1 MAESDRK
8 PARNTNGTRRKRP
21 SPAELT
27 REARVRFEELTGRS
41 VESVSSFGRDGDGWQ
56 VRVEVVELE
65 RIPDTTSVLATY
77 RIRLEPDGEIAGYE
91 RVARYARGR
100 LDT

>member
-1 MAESDRK
+1 MAESDHK
-8 PARNTNGTRRKRP
+8 PTRSTDGTRKRP
-21 SPAELT
+21 SPAELM
-27 REARVRFEELTGRS
+27 RGARDQFEELTGRS

-56 VRVEVVELE
+56 LNVEVVELE

-77 RIRLEPDGEIAGYE
+77 QVRLGPDGELAGYE

-100 LDT
+100 LDA

>member
-8 PARNTNGTRRKRP
+8 PASSTGGTPKRL
-21 SPAELT
+21 SPAELM
-27 REARVRFEELTGRS
+27 RSARDQFEEFTGRS
-41 VESVSSFGRDGDGWQ
+41 VESVSSFGRAGDGWQ
-56 VRVEVVELE
+56 VKVEVVELE

-77 RIRLEPDGEIAGYE
+77 RIQLGPDGEIAGYE

-100 LDT
+100 LDA